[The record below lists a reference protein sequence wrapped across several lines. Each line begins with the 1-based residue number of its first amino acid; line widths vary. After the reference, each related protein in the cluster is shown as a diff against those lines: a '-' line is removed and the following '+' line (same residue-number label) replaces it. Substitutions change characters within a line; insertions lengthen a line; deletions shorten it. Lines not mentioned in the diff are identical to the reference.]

1 MISKET
7 FCKVIAMMQEQ
18 DQVNEQ
24 VEKALELIAERL
36 FFLGAHDRYSKAV
49 RIMLKEIFHDV
60 NDYLSWWLYEQV
72 EKVIYWED
80 RSFDVSTPEAFY
92 DYMVMMQPEWIAQE
106 NSNS

>member
-18 DQVNEQ
+18 DQINEQ
-24 VEKALELIAERL
+24 VEKALELIAERV
-36 FFLGAHDRYSKAV
+36 FFLGAHDRNAKAV
-49 RIMLKEIFHDV
+49 RILLKEIFHDV

-72 EKVIYWED
+72 EKVIYWDD